1 MTSIQPTDAP
11 KNVVLFGETAAEL
24 DVEPGLESCV
34 SFRIARNAQ
43 DLKQALPG
51 AHALICWEASE
62 QPVRDAL
69 HHEDE
74 LAWIQWPF
82 IGVDA
87 VLPILQDKPNIV
99 LTNASGVYDWPI
111 AEYVLGLVLAMAKDL
126 PATITM
132 QSRCEWRFRETE
144 MVEGR
149 RALVVGV
156 GGVGRA
162 IAKLLKAVGMSVVG
176 VGRRARPGD
185 GTFSEIAAA
194 ADLSVKLPDA
204 DYVICAAP
212 LTAETKGLFASTL
225 FGRMKA
231 TARFINVGR
240 GEIVDE
246 NALLAALQT
255 GKLAAAALDVFE
267 TEPLPPESGLWGS
280 SRVIVSPHMA
290 GDVIDT
296 TKRLQE
302 LFSRNLTS
310 FLKGQALSNKV
321 DVSLGYISRS

>member
-1 MTSIQPTDAP
+1 MTSSNLRDGF
-11 KNVVLFGETAAEL
+11 KNVVLFGNSPAEL
-24 DVEPGLESCV
+24 SVDPDLRHRVD
-34 SFRIARNAQ
+34 FRFARTAQ
-43 DLKQALPG
+43 ELKQALPG
-51 AHALICWEASE
+51 AHALICWEAAA

-87 VLPILQDKPNIV
+87 ILPSLKDKPKIV
-99 LTNASGVYDWPI
+99 LTNASGVFDRPI
-111 AEYVLGLVLAMAKDL
+111 AEYVLGLLLAMAKDL
-126 PATITM
+126 PSTLAL

-144 MVEGR
+144 SVDGR

-162 IAKLLKAVGMSVVG
+162 IAELLRAVGMQVAG

-185 GTFSEIAAA
+185 GTFSEIVAA
-194 ADLSVKLPDA
+194 ADISVMLPDA

-212 LTAETKGLFASTL
+212 LTAETKGLFSAEL
-225 FGRMKA
+225 IERMKA

-240 GEIVDE
+240 GELVDE
-246 NALLAALQT
+246 SALLAALQA
-255 GKLAAAALDVFE
+255 GEIGAAALDVFA
-267 TEPLPPESGLWGS
+267 TEPLPPESGLWRS

-296 TKRLQE
+296 PARLHE
-302 LFSRNLTS
+302 LFSSNLTR
-310 FLKGQALSNKV
+310 FLNGQALNNRV